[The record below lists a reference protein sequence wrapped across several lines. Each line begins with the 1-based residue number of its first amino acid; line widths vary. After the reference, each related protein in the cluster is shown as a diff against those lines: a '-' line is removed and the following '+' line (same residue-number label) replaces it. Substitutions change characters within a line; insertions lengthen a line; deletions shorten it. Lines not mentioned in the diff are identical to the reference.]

1 MFKLLG
7 LLLLVYVAYAVLRGE
22 VYARAGLGG
31 ATIERAARPGY
42 YWTVIVVYIGL
53 AIALLTVF

>member
-7 LLLLVYVAYAVLRGE
+7 LLLLVYVAYAMLRGE
-22 VYARAGLGG
+22 VYARAGIGG
-31 ATIERAARPGY
+31 AKVERAARPAY
-42 YWTVIVVYIGL
+42 YWAVIVAYVGL